1 MNPARP
7 LYARN
12 ATLAAAAL
20 SALLLCAFPAAAE
33 EFRHAFVKGD
43 RYRVLS
49 WVDED
54 VYVNRRYSHSA
65 EIFNRIAFSVED
77 LRADGA
83 GLLAGTFS
91 MSVRHEGGGSYVTE
105 RFYDSRYWQRPDGR
119 FEIEPQYYMPV
130 VRHVPSFPARDLKPG
145 DTWNAPG
152 EERHDLRE
160 GFGIADPYVIPID
173 VRYRYRGPGEYKGK
187 SVRLI
192 EAAYTVFYR
201 PDTPKA
207 WANYYP
213 LQIAGYSDQLI
224 YWDHENGGILAYEED
239 FKFVFDLSN
248 GNSVEYRG
256 KASAEVIEALL
267 MDRGTLSKQ
276 VEDAMQGLKDVKVT
290 SDELGVTISLEN
302 IQFEADS
309 ARMLPGE
316 KAKIERIAALLSAL
330 PERDLLVAGHTALA
344 GTAAAR
350 AELSRERARTVAEL
364 LIALGAREPDAIT
377 VIGYGA
383 ERPIADNAT
392 EAGRSRNRR
401 VEITILEN

>member
-1 MNPARP
+1 
-7 LYARN
+7 
-12 ATLAAAAL
+12 
-20 SALLLCAFPAAAE
+20 
-33 EFRHAFVKGD
+33 
-43 RYRVLS
+43 
-49 WVDED
+49 
-54 VYVNRRYSHSA
+54 
-65 EIFNRIAFSVED
+65 
-77 LRADGA
+77 
-83 GLLAGTFS
+83 
-91 MSVRHEGGGSYVTE
+91 E
-105 RFYDSRYWQRPDGR
+105 RFYESRYWQKPDGR
-119 FEIEPQYYMPV
+119 FEIEPKYYMPV
-130 VRHVPSFPARDLKPG
+130 VRHVPTFPARDLKPG

-160 GFGIADPYVIPID
+160 GFGIAEPYVIPID
-173 VRYRYRGPGEYKGK
+173 VRYRYRGEAAYKGK
-187 SVRLI
+187 PVRLI
-192 EAAYTVFYR
+192 EAAYTVFFR
-201 PDTPKA
+201 PEAPKS
-207 WANYYP
+207 WANFYP

-248 GNSVEYRG
+248 GNSIEYRG
-256 KASAEVIEALL
+256 KASAEVIEAQL
-267 MDRGTLSKQ
+267 MDRGALSKQ

-316 KAKIERIAALLSAL
+316 KAKIERIAQLLSKI

-383 ERPIADNAT
+383 ERPIAENAT

>member
-1 MNPARP
+1 MNPVRSLNTRIAPR
-7 LYARN
+7 A
-12 ATLAAAAL
+12 LAAL
-20 SALLLCAFPAAAE
+20 LGILLCAVPSAAE

-49 WVDED
+49 RVDVD
-54 VYVNRRYSHSA
+54 VYINRRYSHSA
-65 EIFNRIAFSVED
+65 EILNRITFSVEE
-77 LRADGA
+77 LREDGA
-83 GLLAGTFS
+83 GLLAGNFS
-91 MSVRHEGGGSYVTE
+91 TSERYEGGTSYVTE
-105 RFYDSRYWQRPDGR
+105 RFYESRYWQRPDGR
-119 FEIEPQYYMPV
+119 FEIENRYYMPV
-130 VRHVPSFPARDLKPG
+130 VRHVPTFPARDLKPG

-152 EERHDLRE
+152 EERHDFRE
-160 GFGIADPYVIPID
+160 GFGIAEPYVIPID
-173 VRYRYRGPGEYKGK
+173 VRYRYRGEADYKGK
-187 SVRLI
+187 PIRLI
-192 EAAYTVFYR
+192 EASYTVFYR
-201 PDTPKA
+201 PEAPKS
-207 WANYYP
+207 WTNFYP

-248 GNSVEYRG
+248 GNSIEYRG
-256 KASAEVIEALL
+256 KASAEVIEAQL
-267 MDRGTLSKQ
+267 MDRGALSKQ

-290 SDELGVTISLEN
+290 SGELGVTISLEN

-316 KAKIERIAALLSAL
+316 KAKIERIAALLGTI

-364 LIALGAREPDAIT
+364 LIALGARQPDAIT

-383 ERPIADNAT
+383 ERPIAENAT